1 MLLLCIIW
9 LMSKEQF
16 IQLAGS
22 QRKLAELLGISQA
35 AVAQWKTVPIA
46 RIWQLQLL
54 RPEWFSVIE

>member
-1 MLLLCIIW
+1 
-9 LMSKEQF
+9 MSKDHF

-35 AVAQWKTVPIA
+35 AVAQWKEVPIA

-54 RPEWFSVIE
+54 RPEWGEVIE